1 MSEENK
7 NYDEY
12 DATPLTMEE
21 AIVEAKRCLNCK
33 KPGCITGCPISNDIP
48 DFIHQLSRGNFG
60 EPEQFLPARLTFLPY
75 VVEFA
80 LTKNNARVI
89 VYLTELANQSELV
102 N

>member
-48 DFIHQLSRGNFG
+48 DFIISFQEVTLAR
-60 EPEQFLPARLTFLPY
+60 PEQFLPARLTFLLY

-89 VYLTELANQSELV
+89 VYLTELASQ
-102 N
+102 

>member
-33 KPGCITGCPISNDIP
+33 KAGLYNR
-48 DFIHQLSRGNFG
+48 LSYKQRH
-60 EPEQFLPARLTFLPY
+60 T
-75 VVEFA
+75 
-80 LTKNNARVI
+80 
-89 VYLTELANQSELV
+89 
-102 N
+102 

>member
-33 KPGCITGCPISNDIP
+33 KPGCITGCPKQR
-48 DFIHQLSRGNFG
+48 H
-60 EPEQFLPARLTFLPY
+60 T
-75 VVEFA
+75 
-80 LTKNNARVI
+80 
-89 VYLTELANQSELV
+89 
-102 N
+102 

>member
-33 KPGCITGCPISNDIP
+33 KPGCITGCPISNYIP
-48 DFIHQLSRGNFG
+48 DFIHQ
-60 EPEQFLPARLTFLPY
+60 
-75 VVEFA
+75 
-80 LTKNNARVI
+80 I
-89 VYLTELANQSELV
+89 
-102 N
+102 